1 MNKFINTILH
11 YPKIVVL
18 LFLSLA
24 CFSFFLTFHN
34 LKIDTSTDSLINKN
48 LDFKINQKRLK
59 NEFKFLSN
67 NILIQVSHSN
77 PLVLDESTKNLIET
91 LKTRKDLSFVYSPN
105 IDPLFKENFF
115 NFLNHKEKKKN
126 CTKVV

>member
-11 YPKIVVL
+11 YPKLVVL

-24 CFSFFLTFHN
+24 CFSFFLTFNN

-48 LDFKINQKRLK
+48 LDFKINQQRLK

-67 NILIQVSHSN
+67 NSFSIIL
-77 PLVLDESTKNLIET
+77 ESQNIKTGFNLSVIGRT
-91 LKTRKDLSFVYSPN
+91 YTVIFHIYKSIRLYSINRIISCKTIAL
-105 IDPLFKENFF
+105 I
-115 NFLNHKEKKKN
+115 
-126 CTKVV
+126 